1 MEIGVLY
8 DCRNP
13 ARWRTDGALL
23 YADVLG
29 HAALV
34 EELGFDTVWLT
45 EHHFV
50 DDGYLP
56 SCLPLAA
63 AIAART
69 RRVTLGTAVL
79 LLPLHDP
86 LRVAED
92 VAVVDLISGGRLRL
106 GVGLGYRAHELEAF
120 GVQRSSRASRL
131 EEAVD
136 VLRLAWGDGPV
147 RFEGRHYQYNGIDV
161 TPKPVQRPGPPIWFA
176 GRSARPMERAA
187 RLGDGL
193 IAPSGHDSYRAYRD
207 ELAKVGRTG
216 PVNLAAL
223 EFRIPSDD
231 PERDAVRFEP
241 HLLYRS
247 TLYNQWYGE
256 AGDLEA
262 DRLRLRRQRADPIVR
277 AEHFFCTVEEMT
289 QRLSALADTG
299 FTSIIWFATL
309 PGAAVHA
316 LTPNLALL
324 VERVMPALQ
333 RQGAPTT
340 TTLT

>member
-13 ARWRTDGALL
+13 AEWRTDGQRL
-23 YADVLG
+23 YAEVLD

-34 EELGFDTVWLT
+34 EELGFDAVWVT

-69 RRVTLGTAVL
+69 QRVTLGTSVL

-92 VAVVDLISGGRLRL
+92 VAVVDLISGGRMRL
-106 GVGLGYRAHELEAF
+106 GVGLGYREEELAAF
-120 GVQRSSRASRL
+120 GIERSSRAARL
-131 EEAVD
+131 EEAVE
-136 VLRLAWGDGPV
+136 VLRRAWADGSIH
-147 RFEGRHYQYNGIDV
+147 FEGRHYRYDDINV
-161 TPKPVQRPGPPIWFA
+161 TPKPVQRPGPPIWLA
-176 GRSARPMERAA
+176 GRSGRPIARAA
-187 RLGDGL
+187 RIGDGL
-193 IAPSGHDSYRAYRD
+193 IAPSGHHSYRAYRH
-207 ELAKVGRTG
+207 ELARVGHVG

-223 EFRIPSDD
+223 EFRMPSDD
-231 PERDAVRFEP
+231 PERDAGRFES
-241 HLLYRS
+241 HLRYRS

-262 DRLRLRRQRADPIVR
+262 DRQRLRRQLADPIVR
-277 AEHFFCTVEEMT
+277 PDHFFCTVEEMT
-289 QRLSALADTG
+289 QRLITLAHTG

-309 PGAAVHA
+309 PGVAVHE

-324 VERVMPALQ
+324 VDRVVPALQ
-333 RQGAPTT
+333 RRDPAAT